1 MSLDK
6 GLVQLGSF
14 GDGLALAGTLGA
26 AKVGERERE
35 NRIVMEVLNC
45 SRSCRHSSAV
55 AVGSLKSSFFFLPS
69 LF

>member
-35 NRIVMEVLNC
+35 RESDC
-45 SRSCRHSSAV
+45 H
-55 AVGSLKSSFFFLPS
+55 GSTQLLAE
-69 LF
+69 L